1 MTISD
6 AVYDITQ
13 KLGGLG
19 DTYTIGDATEALAD
33 RAPKLET
40 WSQINRD
47 GGNLKAAKWLLGMS
61 ENARRLRVALE
72 SMDANGVAKFGGYLA
87 SGTKR
92 ISEFCPN

>member
-1 MTISD
+1 MTISS
-6 AVYDITQ
+6 AVYDMTQ
-13 KLGGLG
+13 KLGGVG
-19 DTYTIGDATEALAD
+19 DTYTIGDVTASLAD

-47 GGNLKAAKWLLGMS
+47 GGNLKAARWLLGMS

-72 SMDANGVAKFGGYLA
+72 SMDSDGVTKFAGYLA
-87 SGTKR
+87 TGTKR